1 MPDHGFTDRPISL
14 GTSTITW
21 ITARDIRDLT
31 QRAAHIR
38 LSIGRSF
45 MERQCMIRMGM
56 RLMADIGNGS

>member
-1 MPDHGFTDRPISL
+1 L